1 MLWQEVRVKTT
12 HATAEAV
19 ADLFHAA
26 GCGGVVIEDP
36 ALVREYIASGYWDA
50 YELPR
55 EAYEGDQ
62 VVVKG
67 YLPLS
72 EPVSACLFKLEDLKQ
87 RLAAACAGGKPDEA
101 LSFSL
106 VEEEDWANAWKQY
119 YKPVKVAEKLVI
131 KPSWED
137 YRALPG
143 EAVIELD
150 PGMAFGTGTHP
161 TTLHCLR
168 LLERWFAEEPRQ
180 GARVFDVGTGSGIL
194 AIAAALLGAREV
206 LALEIDPVALKVAEE
221 NVRRNRVA
229 DKVKVVKSNLLEA
242 AEGAADIIA
251 ANLTAD
257 LLLRLIPHCRE
268 HLRPGGCLIGAG
280 IIQQRLEE
288 IMREISR
295 AGFSVPETVIEGEWS
310 SIVVRYEA

>member
-62 VVVKG
+62 VIVKG
-67 YLPLS
+67 YLPLAGPAALAS
-72 EPVSACLFKLEDLKQ
+72 LSQLEELKQ
-87 RLAAACAGGKPDEA
+87 KLAALCGGKKPEEI
-101 LSFSL
+101 LSFSW
-106 VEEEDWANAWKQY
+106 VEEEDWANAWRQY
-119 YKPVKVAEKLVI
+119 YKPVKVSEKLVV

-143 EAVIELD
+143 EIVIELD

-161 TTLHCLR
+161 TTIHCLR
-168 LLERWFAEEPRQ
+168 LLEQWLDK
-180 GARVFDVGTGSGIL
+180 GARIFDVGTGSGIL
-194 AIAAALLGAREV
+194 AIAAALLGAKEV
-206 LALEIDPVALKVAEE
+206 LALDIDPVALRVAEE
-221 NVRRNRVA
+221 NIRRNRVA
-229 DKVKVVKSNLLEA
+229 DKVKVRKSNLLEA
-242 AEGAADIIA
+242 AEGVADIII

-257 LLLRLIPHCRE
+257 WVLRLASHCRG
-268 HLRPGGCLIGAG
+268 HLRAGGHLIGAG

-288 IMREISR
+288 VVREVAK
-295 AGFSVPETVIEGEWS
+295 AGFAVQETIVEGEWS
-310 SIVVRYEA
+310 AVVMRYEA